1 MAPRPCRIPGPARR
15 ARRALCRISSADR
28 LSPFGLS
35 FYARQCGWTL
45 ARTHARSGDPVA
57 IAAYLGRSNAF
68 DQAIIGFCACYG
80 DQNERDHKEPITA
93 IKSSPCRRSRAS
105 GPDRDSLDPFVTWW
119 LHRQTVSEPST
130 QASEGTEV
138 AVTAQASK
146 SIRSGGSPAGRT
158 PSARSAVTNRPS
170 PNPYR
175 RRSP

>member
-1 MAPRPCRIPGPARR
+1 MAPRPRRIPGPARP
-15 ARRALCRISSADR
+15 ARRAMCRSSSADR

-68 DQAIIGFCACYG
+68 DQAMTDFCERCA
-80 DQNERDHKEPITA
+80 DQNERDYKELITA
-93 IKSSPCRRSRAS
+93 IKSGACRRSRAS
-105 GPDRDSLDPFVTWW
+105 GPDWDSLDPVATWW
-119 LHRQTVSEPST
+119 LHRPTVSEPST

-146 SIRSGGSPAGRT
+146 STRSGGSPAGWT
-158 PSARSAVTNRPS
+158 PSARPAVTSRPS